1 VTCGN
6 GQTDSSKMAKKS
18 MVFREEH
25 RLRTVKRFAKKRLEL
40 KAIIQSPS
48 SSDEE
53 RQAAL
58 ARLQALPRDAS
69 PIRLRNRCAIT
80 GRPKG
85 YFRKFGLGRNKL
97 REQAMAG
104 NIPGLTKASW

>member
-1 VTCGN
+1 
-6 GQTDSSKMAKKS
+6 MAKKS

-25 RLRTVKRFAKKRLEL
+25 RLRTVKRYAKKRLGL

-58 ARLQALPRDAS
+58 AKLQALPRDAN
-69 PIRLRNRCAIT
+69 PVRLRNRCAIT

-85 YFRKFGLGRNKL
+85 YFRKFGLARNKL